1 MTKIFPVSL
10 IIDKSVLT
18 VGQIARDEGEKKS
31 APPTLAFRY
40 KPTWLKVG
48 FALGDDLPLR
58 PQILTPE
65 NKGAVTNRFPEPI
78 FGFLRDHLPGTWLL
92 RTSDSANATS
102 DALDFLLENPSALRF
117 SSLFCGTETPAE
129 VPAPILTKALTGRL
143 MRATESYF
151 RDPSRLSKE
160 EIDLIQSLGSTF
172 GGTKIKFRVRTEKN
186 PETEYVLR
194 PRNPTSQVDEPLW
207 AAVTMTLAKKSGLKA
222 LSGRFIPSLGYL
234 EERFDRAGGNPL
246 FCLSAATLAKG
257 GDNAASVTWLDIA
270 DILNR
275 EGTKPKEDLREL
287 FSRLVFDMVVLNS
300 RDTPENIWFYRHEG
314 GWRLCPISY
323 GLSKPS
329 SLPFRT
335 LQTAVVGKNTLADTN
350 TALSVARYFNL
361 SARQAKEIIL
371 NTLRVT
377 RDWESTARLYGA
389 LRSDCTLMQSAFAAE
404 TV

>member
-10 IIDKSVLT
+10 IVDKSVLT

-92 RTSDSANATS
+92 RSSDSANATS

-117 SSLFCGTETPAE
+117 SSLFCGTEAPAE

-151 RDPSRLSKE
+151 RDPSRLSEE
-160 EIDLIQSLGSTF
+160 EIDLIQSLGDTF

-194 PRNPTSQVDEPLW
+194 PRNPASQVDEPLW

-335 LQTAVVGKNTLADTN
+335 LLTAVVGKNTLADTN

>member
-10 IIDKSVLT
+10 IVDKSVLT

-31 APPTLAFRY
+31 APSTLAFRY

-65 NKGAVTNRFPEPI
+65 NKEAVTSRFPEPI

-92 RTSDSANATS
+92 RSSDSANATS

-117 SSLFCGTETPAE
+117 SSLFCGTEAPAE
-129 VPAPILTKALTGRL
+129 VPAPILTKALMGRL

-151 RDPSRLSKE
+151 RDPSRLSE
-160 EIDLIQSLGSTF
+160 DEMDLIQSLGDTF

-194 PRNPTSQVDEPLW
+194 PRNPASQVDEPLW

>member
-10 IIDKSVLT
+10 IVDKSVLT
-18 VGQIARDEGEKKS
+18 VGQIAKDEGEKKS
-31 APPTLAFRY
+31 APSTLAFRY

-92 RTSDSANATS
+92 RSSDSANATS

-117 SSLFCGTETPAE
+117 SSLFCGTEAPAE

-151 RDPSRLSKE
+151 RDPSRLSEE
-160 EIDLIQSLGSTF
+160 EIDLIQSLGDTF

-194 PRNPTSQVDEPLW
+194 PRNPASQVDEPLW

-257 GDNAASVTWLDIA
+257 GDNAASATWLDIA

>member
-10 IIDKSVLT
+10 IVDKSVLT

-31 APPTLAFRY
+31 APSTLAFRY
-40 KPTWLKVG
+40 KPTWLKIG

-65 NKGAVTNRFPEPI
+65 NKEAVTSRFPEPI

-117 SSLFCGTETPAE
+117 SSLFCGTEAPAE

-151 RDPSRLSKE
+151 RDPSRLCE
-160 EIDLIQSLGSTF
+160 DEMDLIQSLGDTF

-194 PRNPTSQVDEPLW
+194 PRNPASQVDEPLW

>member
-10 IIDKSVLT
+10 IVDKSVLT

-31 APPTLAFRY
+31 APSTLAFRY

-78 FGFLRDHLPGTWLL
+78 FGFLRDHLPGSWLT
-92 RTSDSANATS
+92 RATDSENTMTEAV
-102 DALDFLLENPSALRF
+102 DFLFKNTASLRF
-117 SSLFCGTETPAE
+117 SSLFFGKEAPSEA
-129 VPAPILTKALTGRL
+129 PAPILTKALMGKLT
-143 MRATESYF
+143 RATESYF
-151 RDPSRLSKE
+151 RDPSRLTE
-160 EIDLIQSLGSTF
+160 EERNLIDTLGDTF
-172 GGTKIKFRVRTEKN
+172 GGLKIKFRVRTEKN
-186 PETEYVLR
+186 PDTEYVLR
-194 PRNPTSQVDEPLW
+194 PRNPASQVDEPLW
-207 AAVTMTLAKKSGLKA
+207 AAVTMTLAKKAGLKA

-234 EERFDRAGGNPL
+234 EERFDRVDGLPL

-257 GDNAASVTWLDIA
+257 GDNATSVTWLDIA

-275 EGTKPKEDLREL
+275 EGSKPKEDLREL

-300 RDTPENIWFYRHEG
+300 RDIPENIWFYRHEG

-323 GLSKPS
+323 ALSKPS

-371 NTLRVT
+371 TTLRVT
-377 RDWESTARLYGA
+377 RDWESTARFYGA

>member
-10 IIDKSVLT
+10 IVDKSVLT

-31 APPTLAFRY
+31 APSTLAFRY
-40 KPTWLKVG
+40 KPTWLKIG

-65 NKGAVTNRFPEPI
+65 NKEAVTSRFPEPI

-117 SSLFCGTETPAE
+117 SSLFCGTEAPAE
-129 VPAPILTKALTGRL
+129 VPAPILTKALMGRL

-151 RDPSRLSKE
+151 RDPSRLSE
-160 EIDLIQSLGSTF
+160 EETDLLQSLGDTF

-194 PRNPTSQVDEPLW
+194 PRNPASQVDEPLW

-234 EERFDRAGGNPL
+234 EERFDRVDGLPL

-275 EGTKPKEDLREL
+275 EGSKPKEDLREL

>member
-10 IIDKSVLT
+10 IVDKSVLT

-65 NKGAVTNRFPEPI
+65 NKGAVTNRFPGPI

-92 RTSDSANATS
+92 RSSDSANATS
-102 DALDFLLENPSALRF
+102 DALDFLLENPPALRF
-117 SSLFCGTETPAE
+117 SSLFCGTEAPAE

-143 MRATESYF
+143 TRATESYF
-151 RDPSRLSKE
+151 RDPSRLSEE
-160 EIDLIQSLGSTF
+160 EIDLIQSLGDTF

-194 PRNPTSQVDEPLW
+194 PRNPASQVDEPLW

-377 RDWESTARLYGA
+377 RDWESTAGLYGA

>member
-10 IIDKSVLT
+10 IVDKSVLT

-92 RTSDSANATS
+92 RSSDSANATS

-117 SSLFCGTETPAE
+117 SSLFCGTEAPAE

-151 RDPSRLSKE
+151 RDPSRLSEE
-160 EIDLIQSLGSTF
+160 EIDLIHSLGDTF

-194 PRNPTSQVDEPLW
+194 PRNPASQVDEPLW

-389 LRSDCTLMQSAFAAE
+389 PRGDCTLMQSAFAAE

>member
-10 IIDKSVLT
+10 IVDKSVLT
-18 VGQIARDEGEKKS
+18 VGQIARDEGEKNS
-31 APPTLAFRY
+31 APSTLAFRY

-117 SSLFCGTETPAE
+117 SSLFCGTEAPAE
-129 VPAPILTKALTGRL
+129 VPAPILTKDLTGRL
-143 MRATESYF
+143 TRATESYF
-151 RDPSRLSKE
+151 RDPSRLSEE
-160 EIDLIQSLGSTF
+160 EIDLIQSLGGTF

-194 PRNPTSQVDEPLW
+194 PRNPASQVDEPLW

>member
-1 MTKIFPVSL
+1 MTNIFPVSV
-10 IIDKSVLT
+10 IVDKSILT
-18 VGQIARDEGEKKS
+18 VGQIARDEGGKNS
-31 APPTLAFRY
+31 ASPTLAFRY
-40 KPTWLKVG
+40 DPTWLKIG
-48 FALGDDLPLR
+48 FALGAALPLKPR
-58 PQILTPE
+58 ILTPE

-78 FGFLRDHLPGTWLL
+78 FGFLRDHLPGSWLT
-92 RTSDSANATS
+92 RATDSENTMTEAV
-102 DALDFLLENPSALRF
+102 DFLFKNTASLRF
-117 SSLFCGTETPAE
+117 SSLFFGKEAPSEA
-129 VPAPILTKALTGRL
+129 PAPILTKALMGKLT
-143 MRATESYF
+143 RATESYF
-151 RDPSRLSKE
+151 RDPSRLTE
-160 EIDLIQSLGSTF
+160 EERNLIDTLGDTF
-172 GGTKIKFRVRTEKN
+172 GGLKIKFRVRTVKN
-186 PETEYVLR
+186 PDTEYVLR
-194 PRNPTSQVDEPLW
+194 PRNPASQVDEPLW
-207 AAVTMTLAKKSGLKA
+207 AAVTMTLAKKAGLKA

-234 EERFDRAGGNPL
+234 EERFDRVDGLPL

-257 GDNAASVTWLDIA
+257 GDNATSVTWLDIA

-275 EGTKPKEDLREL
+275 EGSKPKEDLREL

-300 RDTPENIWFYRHEG
+300 RDIPENIWFYRHEG

-323 GLSKPS
+323 ALSKPS

-335 LQTAVVGKNTLADTN
+335 LQTAVAGKNTLADTN

-371 NTLRVT
+371 TTLRVT

>member
-1 MTKIFPVSL
+1 MTNIFPVSV
-10 IIDKSVLT
+10 IVDKSILT
-18 VGQIARDEGEKKS
+18 VGQIARDEGGKNS
-31 APPTLAFRY
+31 ASPTLAFRY
-40 KPTWLKVG
+40 DPTWLKIG
-48 FALGDDLPLR
+48 FALGAALPLEPR
-58 PQILTPE
+58 ILTPE
-65 NKGAVTNRFPEPI
+65 NKETVTKRLREPI
-78 FGFLRDHLPGTWLL
+78 FGFLRDHLPGSWLT
-92 RTSDSANATS
+92 RATDSENTMTEAV
-102 DALDFLLENPSALRF
+102 DFLFKSTPALHF
-117 SSLFCGTETPAE
+117 SSLFFGTEAPSE

-151 RDPSRLSKE
+151 RDPSRLSEE
-160 EIDLIQSLGSTF
+160 EIDLIQSLGDTF

-186 PETEYVLR
+186 PDTEYVLR
-194 PRNPTSQVDEPLW
+194 PRNPASQVDEPLW

-234 EERFDRAGGNPL
+234 EERFDRVDGLPL

-257 GDNAASVTWLDIA
+257 GDNAASLTWLDIA

-300 RDTPENIWFYRHEG
+300 RDIPENIWFYRHEG

-371 NTLRVT
+371 TTLRVT
-377 RDWESTARLYGA
+377 RDWESTARFYGA

>member
-10 IIDKSVLT
+10 IVDKSVLT

-31 APPTLAFRY
+31 APSTLAFRY
-40 KPTWLKVG
+40 KPTWLKIG

-65 NKGAVTNRFPEPI
+65 NKEAVTSRFPEPI

-92 RTSDSANATS
+92 RSSDSANATS

-117 SSLFCGTETPAE
+117 SSLFCGTEAPAE
-129 VPAPILTKALTGRL
+129 VPAPILTKALMGRL

-151 RDPSRLSKE
+151 RDPSRLSE
-160 EIDLIQSLGSTF
+160 EETDLLQSLGDTF

-194 PRNPTSQVDEPLW
+194 PRNPASQVDEPLW

-257 GDNAASVTWLDIA
+257 GDNAASLTWLDIA

-361 SARQAKEIIL
+361 GARQAKEIIL

>member
-10 IIDKSVLT
+10 IVDKSVLT
-18 VGQIARDEGEKKS
+18 VGQIAKDEGEKKS
-31 APPTLAFRY
+31 APSTLAFRY

-92 RTSDSANATS
+92 RSSDSANATS

-117 SSLFCGTETPAE
+117 SSLFCGTEAPAE

-151 RDPSRLSKE
+151 RDPSRLCE
-160 EIDLIQSLGSTF
+160 DEMDLIQSLGDTF
-172 GGTKIKFRVRTEKN
+172 GGTKVKFRVRTEKN

-194 PRNPTSQVDEPLW
+194 PRNPASQVDEPLW

>member
-10 IIDKSVLT
+10 IVDKSVLT

-31 APPTLAFRY
+31 APSTLAFRY
-40 KPTWLKVG
+40 KPTWLKIG

-65 NKGAVTNRFPEPI
+65 NKEAVTSRFPEPI

-92 RTSDSANATS
+92 RSSDSANATS

-117 SSLFCGTETPAE
+117 SSLFCGTEAPAE

-151 RDPSRLSKE
+151 RDPSRLSEE
-160 EIDLIQSLGSTF
+160 EIDLIQSLGDTF

-194 PRNPTSQVDEPLW
+194 PRNPASQVDEPLW

>member
-10 IIDKSVLT
+10 IVDKSVLT

-117 SSLFCGTETPAE
+117 SSLFCGTEAPAE
-129 VPAPILTKALTGRL
+129 VPAPILTKALMGRL

-151 RDPSRLSKE
+151 RDPSRLSE
-160 EIDLIQSLGSTF
+160 EETDLLQSLGDTF

-194 PRNPTSQVDEPLW
+194 PRNPASQVDEPLW
-207 AAVTMTLAKKSGLKA
+207 AAVTMTLAKKLGLKA

>member
-10 IIDKSVLT
+10 IVDKSVLT
-18 VGQIARDEGEKKS
+18 VGQIAKDEGEKKS
-31 APPTLAFRY
+31 APSTLAFRY

-92 RTSDSANATS
+92 RSSDSANATS

-117 SSLFCGTETPAE
+117 SSLFCGTDAPAE

-151 RDPSRLSKE
+151 RDPSRLSEE
-160 EIDLIQSLGSTF
+160 EIDLIQSLGDTF

-194 PRNPTSQVDEPLW
+194 PRNPASQVDEPLW

-222 LSGRFIPSLGYL
+222 LSGHFIPSLGYL

>member
-10 IIDKSVLT
+10 IVDKSVLT

-92 RTSDSANATS
+92 RSSDSANATS

-117 SSLFCGTETPAE
+117 SSLFCGTEAPAE
-129 VPAPILTKALTGRL
+129 VPAPILTKALMGRL

-151 RDPSRLSKE
+151 RDPSRLSE
-160 EIDLIQSLGSTF
+160 EETDLLQSLGDTF

-194 PRNPTSQVDEPLW
+194 PRNPASQVDEPLW

-257 GDNAASVTWLDIA
+257 GDNAASLTWLDIA

>member
-1 MTKIFPVSL
+1 MTNIFPVSV
-10 IIDKSVLT
+10 IVDKSILT
-18 VGQIARDEGEKKS
+18 VGQIARDEGGKNS
-31 APPTLAFRY
+31 ASPTLAFRY
-40 KPTWLKVG
+40 DPTWLKIG
-48 FALGDDLPLR
+48 FALGAALPLEPR
-58 PQILTPE
+58 ILTPE

-78 FGFLRDHLPGTWLL
+78 FGFLRDHLPGSWLT
-92 RTSDSANATS
+92 RATDSENTMTEAV
-102 DALDFLLENPSALRF
+102 DFLFKNTASLRF
-117 SSLFCGTETPAE
+117 SSLFFGKEAPSEA
-129 VPAPILTKALTGRL
+129 PAPILTKALMGKLT
-143 MRATESYF
+143 RATESYF
-151 RDPSRLSKE
+151 RDPSRLTE
-160 EIDLIQSLGSTF
+160 EERNLIDTLGDTF
-172 GGTKIKFRVRTEKN
+172 GGLKIKFRVRTEKN
-186 PETEYVLR
+186 PDTEYVLR
-194 PRNPTSQVDEPLW
+194 PRNPASQVDEPLW
-207 AAVTMTLAKKSGLKA
+207 AAVTMTLAKKAGLKA

-234 EERFDRAGGNPL
+234 EERFDRVDGLPL

-275 EGTKPKEDLREL
+275 EGSKPKEDLREL

>member
-10 IIDKSVLT
+10 IVDKSVLT

-31 APPTLAFRY
+31 APSTLAFRY

-65 NKGAVTNRFPEPI
+65 NKEAVTNRFPEPI

-92 RTSDSANATS
+92 RSSDSANATS

-117 SSLFCGTETPAE
+117 SSLFCGTEAPAE

-151 RDPSRLSKE
+151 RDPSRLSEE
-160 EIDLIQSLGSTF
+160 EIDLIQSLGDTF

-194 PRNPTSQVDEPLW
+194 PRNPASQVDEPLW

>member
-1 MTKIFPVSL
+1 MTKIFPVSV
-10 IIDKSVLT
+10 IVDKSVLT
-18 VGQIARDEGEKKS
+18 VGQIARDEGGKNS
-31 APPTLAFRY
+31 ASPTLAFRY
-40 KPTWLKVG
+40 DPTWLKIG
-48 FALGDDLPLR
+48 FALGTALPLEPR
-58 PQILTPE
+58 ILTPE
-65 NKGAVTNRFPEPI
+65 NKETVTKRLREPI
-78 FGFLRDHLPGTWLL
+78 FGFLRDHLPGSWLT
-92 RTSDSANATS
+92 RATDSENTMTEAV
-102 DALDFLLENPSALRF
+102 DFLFKSTPALRF
-117 SSLFCGTETPAE
+117 SSLFFGTEAPAE

-143 MRATESYF
+143 TRATESYF
-151 RDPSRLSKE
+151 RDPSRLSEE
-160 EIDLIQSLGSTF
+160 EIDLIQSLGDTF

-194 PRNPTSQVDEPLW
+194 PRNPASQVDEPLW

>member
-1 MTKIFPVSL
+1 MTNIFPVSV
-10 IIDKSVLT
+10 IVDKSILT
-18 VGQIARDEGEKKS
+18 VGQIARDEGGKNS
-31 APPTLAFRY
+31 ASPTLAFRY
-40 KPTWLKVG
+40 DPTWLKIG
-48 FALGDDLPLR
+48 FALGAALPLEPR
-58 PQILTPE
+58 ILTPE
-65 NKGAVTNRFPEPI
+65 NKETVTKRLREPI
-78 FGFLRDHLPGTWLL
+78 FGFLRDHLPGSWLT
-92 RTSDSANATS
+92 RATDSENTMTEAV
-102 DALDFLLENPSALRF
+102 DFLFKNTASLRF
-117 SSLFCGTETPAE
+117 SSLFFGKEAPSE

-151 RDPSRLSKE
+151 RDPSRLSEE
-160 EIDLIQSLGSTF
+160 EIDLIQSLGDTF

-186 PETEYVLR
+186 PDNEYVLR
-194 PRNPTSQVDEPLW
+194 PRNPASQVDEPLW
-207 AAVTMTLAKKSGLKA
+207 AAVTMTLAKKAGLKA

-257 GDNAASVTWLDIA
+257 SDNAASLTWLDIA

-275 EGTKPKEDLREL
+275 EGSKPKEDLREL

-300 RDTPENIWFYRHEG
+300 RDIPENIWFYRHEG

-371 NTLRVT
+371 TTLRVT
-377 RDWESTARLYGA
+377 RDWESTARFYGA

>member
-10 IIDKSVLT
+10 IVDKSVLT

-31 APPTLAFRY
+31 APSTLAFRY

-65 NKGAVTNRFPEPI
+65 NKEAVTNRFPEPI

-117 SSLFCGTETPAE
+117 SSLFCGTEAPAE

-151 RDPSRLSKE
+151 RDPSRLSEE
-160 EIDLIQSLGSTF
+160 EIDLIQSLGDTF

-194 PRNPTSQVDEPLW
+194 PRNPASQVDEPLW

-275 EGTKPKEDLREL
+275 EGTKPKVDLREL

>member
-10 IIDKSVLT
+10 IVDKSVLT

-92 RTSDSANATS
+92 RSSDSANATS

-117 SSLFCGTETPAE
+117 SSLFCGTGTPAE

-151 RDPSRLSKE
+151 RDPSRLSEE
-160 EIDLIQSLGSTF
+160 EIDLIQSLGDTF

-194 PRNPTSQVDEPLW
+194 PRNPASQVDEPLW
-207 AAVTMTLAKKSGLKA
+207 AAVTMKLAKKSGLKA

-300 RDTPENIWFYRHEG
+300 RETPENIWFYRHEG

>member
-10 IIDKSVLT
+10 IVDKSVLT
-18 VGQIARDEGEKKS
+18 VGQIARDESEKKS
-31 APPTLAFRY
+31 APSTLAFRY

-117 SSLFCGTETPAE
+117 SSLFCGTEAPAE

-151 RDPSRLSKE
+151 RDPSRLSEE
-160 EIDLIQSLGSTF
+160 EIDLIQSLGDTF

-207 AAVTMTLAKKSGLKA
+207 AAVTMTLAKKSELKT

>member
-10 IIDKSVLT
+10 IVDKSVLT
-18 VGQIARDEGEKKS
+18 VGQIARDESEKKS
-31 APPTLAFRY
+31 APSTLAFRY

-92 RTSDSANATS
+92 RSSDSANATS

-117 SSLFCGTETPAE
+117 SSLFCGTVAPAE

-151 RDPSRLSKE
+151 RDPSRLSEE

-194 PRNPTSQVDEPLW
+194 PRNPASQVDEPLW

-234 EERFDRAGGNPL
+234 EERFDRTGGNPL

-361 SARQAKEIIL
+361 GARQAKEIIL

-377 RDWESTARLYGA
+377 RDWESTAKLYGA

>member
-10 IIDKSVLT
+10 IVDKSVLT

-31 APPTLAFRY
+31 APSTLAFRY
-40 KPTWLKVG
+40 KPTWLKIG

-65 NKGAVTNRFPEPI
+65 NKEAVTSRFPEPI

-92 RTSDSANATS
+92 RSSDSANATS

-117 SSLFCGTETPAE
+117 SSLFCGTEAPAE

-151 RDPSRLSKE
+151 RDPSRLSEE
-160 EIDLIQSLGSTF
+160 EIDLIQSLGDTF

-194 PRNPTSQVDEPLW
+194 PRNPASQVDEPLW

-257 GDNAASVTWLDIA
+257 GDNAASLTWLDIA

>member
-10 IIDKSVLT
+10 IVDKSVLT

-31 APPTLAFRY
+31 APSTLAFRY

-65 NKGAVTNRFPEPI
+65 NKEAVTNRFPEPI

-92 RTSDSANATS
+92 RSSDSANATS
-102 DALDFLLENPSALRF
+102 DALVFLLENPSALRF
-117 SSLFCGTETPAE
+117 SSLFCGTEAPAE

-151 RDPSRLSKE
+151 RDPSRLSEE
-160 EIDLIQSLGSTF
+160 EIDLIQSLGDTF

-194 PRNPTSQVDEPLW
+194 PRNPASQVDEPLW

-300 RDTPENIWFYRHEG
+300 RDIPENIWFYRHEG

>member
-1 MTKIFPVSL
+1 MTNIFPVSV
-10 IIDKSVLT
+10 IVDKSILT
-18 VGQIARDEGEKKS
+18 VGQIARDEGGKNS
-31 APPTLAFRY
+31 ASPTLAFRY
-40 KPTWLKVG
+40 DPTWLKIG
-48 FALGDDLPLR
+48 FALGAALPLEPR
-58 PQILTPE
+58 ILTPE

-78 FGFLRDHLPGTWLL
+78 FGFLRDHLPGSWLT
-92 RTSDSANATS
+92 RATDSENTMTEAV
-102 DALDFLLENPSALRF
+102 DFLFKNTASLRF
-117 SSLFCGTETPAE
+117 SSLFFGKEAPSEA
-129 VPAPILTKALTGRL
+129 PAPILTKALMGKLT
-143 MRATESYF
+143 RATESYF
-151 RDPSRLSKE
+151 RDPSRLTE
-160 EIDLIQSLGSTF
+160 EERNLIYTLGDTF
-172 GGTKIKFRVRTEKN
+172 GGLKIKFRVRTEKN
-186 PETEYVLR
+186 PDTEYVLR
-194 PRNPTSQVDEPLW
+194 PRNPASQVDEPLW
-207 AAVTMTLAKKSGLKA
+207 AAVTMTLAKKAGLKA

-275 EGTKPKEDLREL
+275 EGSKPKEDLREL

-300 RDTPENIWFYRHEG
+300 RDIPENIWFYRHEG
-314 GWRLCPISY
+314 GWRLCPVSY
-323 GLSKPS
+323 ALSKPS

>member
-10 IIDKSVLT
+10 IVDKSVLT

-31 APPTLAFRY
+31 APSTLAFRY

-117 SSLFCGTETPAE
+117 SSLFCGTEAPAE
-129 VPAPILTKALTGRL
+129 VPAPILTKALMGRL

-151 RDPSRLSKE
+151 RDPSRLSE
-160 EIDLIQSLGSTF
+160 EETDLLQSLGDTF

-186 PETEYVLR
+186 LETEYVLR
-194 PRNPTSQVDEPLW
+194 PRNPASQVDEPLW

>member
-10 IIDKSVLT
+10 IVDKSVLT
-18 VGQIARDEGEKKS
+18 VGQIAKDEGEKKS
-31 APPTLAFRY
+31 APSTLAFRY

-65 NKGAVTNRFPEPI
+65 NKEAVTNRFPEPI

-117 SSLFCGTETPAE
+117 SSLFCGTEAPAE
-129 VPAPILTKALTGRL
+129 VPAPILTNALTGRL

-151 RDPSRLSKE
+151 RDPSRLSEE
-160 EIDLIQSLGSTF
+160 EIDLIQSLGDTF

-194 PRNPTSQVDEPLW
+194 PRNPASQVDEPLW

>member
-10 IIDKSVLT
+10 IVDKSVLT
-18 VGQIARDEGEKKS
+18 VGQIARDESEKKS

-48 FALGDDLPLR
+48 FALGDDLPLQ

-65 NKGAVTNRFPEPI
+65 NKGSVTNRFPEPI

-92 RTSDSANATS
+92 RTSDSTNATS
-102 DALDFLLENPSALRF
+102 DALDFLLENPSVLRF
-117 SSLFCGTETPAE
+117 SSLFCGTEAPAE

-151 RDPSRLSKE
+151 RDPSRLSEE
-160 EIDLIQSLGSTF
+160 EIDLIQSLGDTF

-194 PRNPTSQVDEPLW
+194 PRNPASQVDEPLW

-275 EGTKPKEDLREL
+275 EGTKPKVDLREL

>member
-1 MTKIFPVSL
+1 MTKIFPVSV
-10 IIDKSVLT
+10 IVDKSILT
-18 VGQIARDEGEKKS
+18 VGQIARDEGGKNS
-31 APPTLAFRY
+31 ASPTLAFRY
-40 KPTWLKVG
+40 DPTWLKIG
-48 FALGDDLPLR
+48 FALGVALPLEPR
-58 PQILTPE
+58 ILTPE
-65 NKGAVTNRFPEPI
+65 NKETVTKRLREPI

-92 RTSDSANATS
+92 RPSDSANTTS
-102 DALDFLLENPSALRF
+102 DALDFLLENPPALRF
-117 SSLFCGTETPAE
+117 SSLFFGKGAPAE

-143 MRATESYF
+143 TRATESYF
-151 RDPSRLSKE
+151 RDPSRLSEE
-160 EIDLIQSLGSTF
+160 EIDLIQSLGDTF
-172 GGTKIKFRVRTEKN
+172 GGTRIKFRVRTEKN

-194 PRNPTSQVDEPLW
+194 PRNPASQVDEPLW
-207 AAVTMTLAKKSGLKA
+207 AAVTMTLAKKAGLKA

-257 GDNAASVTWLDIA
+257 GDNAASLTWLDIA

-275 EGTKPKEDLREL
+275 EGSKPKEDLREL

-323 GLSKPS
+323 GLSKPA

-371 NTLRVT
+371 TTLRVT
-377 RDWESTARLYGA
+377 RDWESTARFYGA

>member
-10 IIDKSVLT
+10 IVDKSVLT

-31 APPTLAFRY
+31 APSTLAFRY
-40 KPTWLKVG
+40 KPTWLKIG

-65 NKGAVTNRFPEPI
+65 NKGSVTNRFPEPI

-117 SSLFCGTETPAE
+117 SSLFCGTEAPAE
-129 VPAPILTKALTGRL
+129 VPAPILTKDLTGRL
-143 MRATESYF
+143 TRATESYF
-151 RDPSRLSKE
+151 RDPSRLSEE
-160 EIDLIQSLGSTF
+160 EIDLIQSLGDTF
-172 GGTKIKFRVRTEKN
+172 GGTKIKFRVRAEKN
-186 PETEYVLR
+186 PDTEYVLR
-194 PRNPTSQVDEPLW
+194 PRNPASQVDEPLW
-207 AAVTMTLAKKSGLKA
+207 AAVTMTLAKKAGLKA

-234 EERFDRAGGNPL
+234 EERFDRVDGLPL
-246 FCLSAATLAKG
+246 FCLSAATLAKSS
-257 GDNAASVTWLDIA
+257 DNAASVTWLDIA

-275 EGTKPKEDLREL
+275 EGSKPKEDLREL

>member
-1 MTKIFPVSL
+1 MTKIFPVSV
-10 IIDKSVLT
+10 IVDKSILT
-18 VGQIARDEGEKKS
+18 VGQIARDEGGKNS
-31 APPTLAFRY
+31 ASPTLAFRY
-40 KPTWLKVG
+40 DPTWLKIG
-48 FALGDDLPLR
+48 FALGAALPLEPR
-58 PQILTPE
+58 ILTPE
-65 NKGAVTNRFPEPI
+65 NKETVTKRLREPI

-92 RTSDSANATS
+92 RSSDSANATRN
-102 DALDFLLENPSALRF
+102 ALDFLLENPPALRF
-117 SSLFCGTETPAE
+117 SSLFCGTEAPAE

-143 MRATESYF
+143 TRATESYF
-151 RDPSRLSKE
+151 RDPSRLSEE
-160 EIDLIQSLGSTF
+160 EIDLIQSLGDTF
-172 GGTKIKFRVRTEKN
+172 GGTKIKFRVRTEKK

-194 PRNPTSQVDEPLW
+194 PRNPASQVDEPLW

-234 EERFDRAGGNPL
+234 EERFDRVDGLPL

-257 GDNAASVTWLDIA
+257 GDNATSVTWLDIA

-275 EGTKPKEDLREL
+275 EGSKPKEDLREL

-300 RDTPENIWFYRHEG
+300 RDIPENIWFYRHEG

-371 NTLRVT
+371 TTLRVT
-377 RDWESTARLYGA
+377 RDWESTARFYGA

>member
-10 IIDKSVLT
+10 IVDKSVLT
-18 VGQIARDEGEKKS
+18 VGQIAKDEGEKKS
-31 APPTLAFRY
+31 APSTLAFRY

-92 RTSDSANATS
+92 RANATS

-117 SSLFCGTETPAE
+117 SSLFCGTEAPAE

-151 RDPSRLSKE
+151 RDPSRLSEE
-160 EIDLIQSLGSTF
+160 EIDLIQSLGDTF

-194 PRNPTSQVDEPLW
+194 PRNPASQVDEPLW

>member
-10 IIDKSVLT
+10 IVDKSVLT
-18 VGQIARDEGEKKS
+18 VGQIARDEGEKKP

-92 RTSDSANATS
+92 RSSDSANATS

-117 SSLFCGTETPAE
+117 SSLFCGTEPPVE

-151 RDPSRLSKE
+151 RDPSRLSEE
-160 EIDLIQSLGSTF
+160 EIDLIQSLGDTF

-186 PETEYVLR
+186 QETEYVLR
-194 PRNPTSQVDEPLW
+194 PRNPASQVDEPLW

-389 LRSDCTLMQSAFAAE
+389 LRGDCTLMQSAFAAE

>member
-10 IIDKSVLT
+10 IVDKSVLT

-31 APPTLAFRY
+31 APSTLAFRY

-117 SSLFCGTETPAE
+117 SSLFCGTEAPAE

-143 MRATESYF
+143 IRATESYF
-151 RDPSRLSKE
+151 RDPSRLSE
-160 EIDLIQSLGSTF
+160 EETDLLQSLGDTF

-194 PRNPTSQVDEPLW
+194 PRNPASQVDEPLW

>member
-10 IIDKSVLT
+10 IVDKSVLT
-18 VGQIARDEGEKKS
+18 VGQIARDESEKKS
-31 APPTLAFRY
+31 APSTLAFRY

-117 SSLFCGTETPAE
+117 SSLFCGTEAPAE

-151 RDPSRLSKE
+151 RDPSRLSEE
-160 EIDLIQSLGSTF
+160 EIDLIQSLGDTF

-194 PRNPTSQVDEPLW
+194 PRNPASQVDEPLW
-207 AAVTMTLAKKSGLKA
+207 AAVTMTLAKKSELKT

>member
-10 IIDKSVLT
+10 IVDKSVLT

-31 APPTLAFRY
+31 APSTLAFRY
-40 KPTWLKVG
+40 KPTWLKIG

-65 NKGAVTNRFPEPI
+65 NKEAVTSRFPEPI

-117 SSLFCGTETPAE
+117 SSLFCGTEAPAE

-151 RDPSRLSKE
+151 RDPSRLSEE
-160 EIDLIQSLGSTF
+160 EIDLIQSLGDTF

-194 PRNPTSQVDEPLW
+194 PRNPASQVDEPLW

>member
-1 MTKIFPVSL
+1 MTKIFPVSV
-10 IIDKSVLT
+10 IVDKSVLT
-18 VGQIARDEGEKKS
+18 VGQIARDEGGKNS
-31 APPTLAFRY
+31 ASPTLAFRY
-40 KPTWLKVG
+40 DPTWLKIG
-48 FALGDDLPLR
+48 FALGAALPLEPR
-58 PQILTPE
+58 ILTPE
-65 NKGAVTNRFPEPI
+65 NKETVTKRLREPI
-78 FGFLRDHLPGTWLL
+78 FGFLRDHLPGSWLT
-92 RTSDSANATS
+92 RATDSENTMTEAV
-102 DALDFLLENPSALRF
+102 DFLFKSTPALRF
-117 SSLFCGTETPAE
+117 SSLFFGTEAPSE

-143 MRATESYF
+143 TRATESYF
-151 RDPSRLSKE
+151 RDPSRLSEE
-160 EIDLIQSLGSTF
+160 EIDLIQSLGDTF
-172 GGTKIKFRVRTEKN
+172 GGLKIKFRVRTEKN
-186 PETEYVLR
+186 PDTEYVLR
-194 PRNPTSQVDEPLW
+194 PRNPASQVDEPLW
-207 AAVTMTLAKKSGLKA
+207 AAVTMTLAKKAGLKA

-234 EERFDRAGGNPL
+234 EERFDRVDGLPL
-246 FCLSAATLAKG
+246 FCLSAATLAKSS
-257 GDNAASVTWLDIA
+257 DNAASVTWLDIA

-275 EGTKPKEDLREL
+275 EGSKPKEDLREL

-300 RDTPENIWFYRHEG
+300 RDIPENIWFYRHEG

-371 NTLRVT
+371 TTLRVT
-377 RDWESTARLYGA
+377 RDWESTARFYGA